1 MLSVEAGQVAQLHLI
16 VEGIVLTRVGLGD
29 GVQQFADLA
38 VDGFAALLG
47 LRVVDVAL
55 TLEPLVEDVLIEA
68 LLIQHEVEVGEEVV
82 YTVRL
87 TTCLHPVDVLGDGEV
102 DLHGAIAQP
111 LGELVAVVLIE
122 TRGHDEALHSGEGG
136 QVGRLDDGLTTL
148 SRSEEEDFALELL
161 GQILIDD
168 LHAIGERPLGS
179 VE

>member
-1 MLSVEAGQVAQLHLI
+1 MTESL
-16 VEGIVLTRVGLGD
+16 
-29 GVQQFADLA
+29 
-38 VDGFAALLG
+38 
-47 LRVVDVAL
+47 
-55 TLEPLVEDVLIEA
+55 LIEYK
-68 LLIQHEVEVGEEVV
+68 IEVGEEVV

-122 TRGHDEALHSGEGG
+122 TRGHDEALHSREGG
-136 QVGRLDDGLTTL
+136 QVGWLDDGLTTL

-161 GQILIDD
+161 GQILVDD

-179 VE
+179 AEGRDLLLTSDLPCGELEVDELRDRCGLTAFGTLYRSVVS